1 MLINKTRV
9 TLLKEKSE
17 RYDSDVKIT
26 NPRTVYRL
34 ASDMFDLDNEAVEKF
49 MVIALDNKHRVIT
62 CTLSSGTVNASLVSL
77 RALFQWLLLNNAV
90 NFVLVHNHPSGD
102 VEPSN
107 EDKAVTTKVLEASN
121 IMDLTLL
128 DHIIVGDSYF
138 SFKENG
144 LI

>member
-107 EDKAVTTKVLEASN
+107 EDKAVTDKVLEASKL
-121 IMDLTLL
+121 MGLAFL

-138 SFKENG
+138 SFKENS